1 MFKKIKEYFETRK
14 AYKNAKRYL
23 VIRMSNLLAN
33 DYDDFKTTITALNSK
48 FYDLVVAETEA
59 KETEKAAYES
69 MNTFGENFKVE
80 DLQKLIGGI
89 DKIANNPDLTT
100 KYFQQV
106 NENAH
111 KERNAEVIRDTVKKV
126 VK

>member
-23 VIRMSNLLAN
+23 VIRISNLLAN
-33 DYDDFKTTITALNSK
+33 DYDDFKITITALNSK
-48 FYDLVVAETEA
+48 FYDLIVTETEA
-59 KETEKAAYES
+59 KEAEKAAYES

-80 DLQKLIGGI
+80 DLSRLVAGI
-89 DKIANNPDLTT
+89 DKIANNPNLQTS
-100 KYFQQV
+100 YFQQV
-106 NENAH
+106 NKNAH
-111 KERNAEVIRDTVKKV
+111 KERNAEIIRDTVSKV